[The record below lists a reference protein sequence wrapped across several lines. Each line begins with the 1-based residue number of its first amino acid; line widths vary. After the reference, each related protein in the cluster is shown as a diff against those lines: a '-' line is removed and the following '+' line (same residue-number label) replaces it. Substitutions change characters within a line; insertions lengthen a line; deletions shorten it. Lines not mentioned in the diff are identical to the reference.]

1 MLGRVFV
8 KPMGGFVEE
17 GMAHGETPKDA
28 VVDVHSVGL
37 HPCYFEEHALNVF
50 LRGSHFLPPLDDL
63 HQLFGL
69 ERESPLALDDLWEQF
84 LDEVAT
90 EGHGLLGNPQRALE
104 NAPKGRVFPCETHEL
119 RGPFF
124 RFGEERKPFLLFY
137 RDEHSA
143 DQGAGVQ
150 NTGRFRLRSPTKPHK
165 LPIIE
170 RREET

>member
-1 MLGRVFV
+1 ML
-8 KPMGGFVEE
+8 
-17 GMAHGETPKDA
+17 
-28 VVDVHSVGL
+28 
-37 HPCYFEEHALNVF
+37 F
-50 LRGSHFLPPLDDL
+50 LCGSHFLPPLDDL

-69 ERESPLALDDLWEQF
+69 ERETSLALDDLREQF
-84 LDEVAT
+84 LDEMAT
-90 EGHGLLGNPQRALE
+90 VVHCLLGNPQRALE

-119 RGPFF
+119 RCPFF
-124 RFGEERKPFLLFY
+124 RFGEERKPYLLFY